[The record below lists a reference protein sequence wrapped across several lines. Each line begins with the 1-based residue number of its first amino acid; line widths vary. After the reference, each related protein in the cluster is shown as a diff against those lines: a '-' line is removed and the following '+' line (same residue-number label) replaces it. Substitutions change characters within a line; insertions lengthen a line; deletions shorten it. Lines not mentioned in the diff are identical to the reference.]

1 MFRSGSTSRGLS
13 LVGMD
18 IGRRG
23 VRVVQLMGMGR
34 HAAGTD
40 AGRQWRLCRA
50 FCWDGSSGSRDGSV
64 DPAPAGGVIDLLRSP
79 GGCSE
84 LGGRLRRILRQN
96 EFRGRNLAVGISSPA
111 IETHALEL
119 PIQGDKSGD
128 SSLQQAAHWEIE
140 RLMRFGQGEAESD
153 FWLLPAGETKLRR
166 GGALPPGQPTA
177 IGVAVEKTVVSGVW
191 SACTSAGMVCQR
203 LDAGLCALSRFGSWL
218 RSLPVVGAS
227 LSEPSAAEVWGLLDL
242 GAAQV
247 RLVLCVGD
255 VPVLVRC
262 FDTGGERWV
271 TRLSETLGLSPAAAE
286 IHLRD
291 HGISTKGSGRSTT
304 EEPGR
309 GVRGG

>member
-1 MFRSGSTSRGLS
+1 M
-13 LVGMD
+13 
-18 IGRRG
+18 
-23 VRVVQLMGMGR
+23 
-34 HAAGTD
+34 
-40 AGRQWRLCRA
+40 
-50 FCWDGSSGSRDGSV
+50 
-64 DPAPAGGVIDLLRSP
+64 
-79 GGCSE
+79 
-84 LGGRLRRILRQN
+84 
-96 EFRGRNLAVGISSPA
+96 
-111 IETHALEL
+111 
-119 PIQGDKSGD
+119 
-128 SSLQQAAHWEIE
+128 
-140 RLMRFGQGEAESD
+140 
-153 FWLLPAGETKLRR
+153 
-166 GGALPPGQPTA
+166 
-177 IGVAVEKTVVSGVW
+177 AVEKTVVSGVW

-227 LSEPSAAEVWGLLDL
+227 TSEPSGTEVWGLLDL

-309 GVRGG
+309 GVRGGAGDVGEAAVASEQLGGIIRNILGEELDGLCGEIERSYRYALQCHPGAEPSELILVGGGAELRNLDGYLQDRLGIEVNAAGRRLERTELGEERGVETAFIPRAAAGKRYPLSVIAGAIGLAIPPGVNLRGGVETGAVRKKVVAVS